1 MISIVIPIF
10 NEEAN
15 VLPLYESLRG
25 ALDLL
30 GKTYEILFVD
40 DGSQDGTRVLLSRLS
55 ASDPRVRVLEFARNF
70 GQTAA
75 MAAGF
80 EHSRGEIIIPLDA
93 DLQNDPADIPRILE
107 KLEQGYDVVSC
118 WRQDRQ
124 DSFTRVIPSK
134 VANLLVSWIGG
145 VRLHDYGCTLKGYR
159 REVLRHVRLYGEMHR
174 FIPIF
179 ANWAG
184 GKVTEIPVRHHARR
198 HGRSKKPMF
207 RTVKVILDLITIKF
221 LGSYS
226 TKPMYLFG
234 SIGLLSFLSGSLLS
248 VVTLYQKY
256 FYSVR
261 AHRNPLLL
269 LAVFCFIVGV
279 QFILIGLVA
288 ELIVRTYHESQGKPT
303 YILRGQD
310 YQR

>member
-25 ALDLL
+25 ALDPL